1 MSDQSDI
8 DDTSLEVDFAN
19 DGRVDRLTGLD
30 AAEIFYLMLS
40 KEFASADRR
49 MNQAI
54 FLITFTLRSQASAAA
69 IATQLIAL
77 SQILRRATRSE
88 ELLTRLGKMTFV
100 VALGVDLES
109 TPESTPE
116 STSGSTSESTSGSTS
131 ESTSTSRVD
140 SKLMTELVSEDASRE
155 EVGDSHSKV
164 KLKYA
169 AIVKRYSNQ
178 VKEFLDLGASP
189 MLNAATPGDANFH
202 TRVGAGVGQE
212 HSYVDIKGFE
222 RIAGENLLDFLER
235 AEV

>member
-1 MSDQSDI
+1 VSDQSDI

-109 TPESTPE
+109 TVE
-116 STSGSTSESTSGSTS
+116 STS

-140 SKLMTELVSEDASRE
+140 SELTTELVSEDASRE
-155 EVGDSHSKV
+155 EIGDSQSNI

-178 VKEFLDLGASP
+178 VKEFLDLGVSP
-189 MLNAATPGDANFH
+189 ILNASTPGDANFH
-202 TRVGAGVGQE
+202 TRVSAGVGQE

-222 RIAGENLLDFLER
+222 RIAGETLLDFLER

>member
-1 MSDQSDI
+1 VSDQSDI
-8 DDTSLEVDFAN
+8 DDTSPEVDFAN

-69 IATQLIAL
+69 IAAQLIAL

-88 ELLTRLGKMTFV
+88 ELLTRLGRMTFV

-116 STSGSTSESTSGSTS
+116 SK
-131 ESTSTSRVD
+131 STSRVD
-140 SKLMTELVSEDASRE
+140 SELTTELVSEDASLE
-155 EVGDSHSKV
+155 EVGESQSKV

-178 VKEFLDLGASP
+178 VEEFLDLGVSP
-189 MLNAATPGDANFH
+189 MLNASTPEDANFH

-222 RIAGENLLDFLER
+222 RIAGETLLNFLER

>member
-88 ELLTRLGKMTFV
+88 ELLTRLGRMTFV

-116 STSGSTSESTSGSTS
+116 SK
-131 ESTSTSRVD
+131 STSRVD
-140 SKLMTELVSEDASRE
+140 SELTTELVSEDASRE
-155 EVGDSHSKV
+155 EIGDSQSNI

-178 VKEFLDLGASP
+178 VKEFLDLGVSP
-189 MLNAATPGDANFH
+189 ILNASTPGDANFH
-202 TRVGAGVGQE
+202 TRVSAGVGQE

-222 RIAGENLLDFLER
+222 RIAGETLLDFLER

>member
-1 MSDQSDI
+1 MSDQSDV
-8 DDTSLEVDFAN
+8 DDTSPEVDFAN

-69 IATQLIAL
+69 IATQLIDL

-88 ELLTRLGKMTFV
+88 ELLTRLGRMTFV

-109 TPESTPE
+109 TPESTSD
-116 STSGSTSESTSGSTS
+116 STSD
-131 ESTSTSRVD
+131 STSTSRVD
-140 SKLMTELVSEDASRE
+140 SELTTELVSEDASRE
-155 EVGDSHSKV
+155 EIGDSQSNI

-178 VKEFLDLGASP
+178 VKEFLDLGVSP
-189 MLNAATPGDANFH
+189 ILNASTPGDANFH
-202 TRVGAGVGQE
+202 TRVSAGVGQE

-222 RIAGENLLDFLER
+222 RIAGETLLDFLER

>member
-88 ELLTRLGKMTFV
+88 ELLTRLGRMTFV

-116 STSGSTSESTSGSTS
+116 STS
-131 ESTSTSRVD
+131 TSRVD
-140 SKLMTELVSEDASRE
+140 SELVSEDASRE

-178 VKEFLDLGASP
+178 VEEFLDLGVSP
-189 MLNAATPGDANFH
+189 MLNASTPGDANFH

-222 RIAGENLLDFLER
+222 RFTGETLLDFLER

>member
-8 DDTSLEVDFAN
+8 DDTSPEVDFAN

-88 ELLTRLGKMTFV
+88 ELLTRLGRMTFV
-100 VALGVDLES
+100 VALGVDLEP
-109 TPESTPE
+109 TPEPTPE
-116 STSGSTSESTSGSTS
+116 L
-131 ESTSTSRVD
+131 TSTSRVD
-140 SKLMTELVSEDASRE
+140 SELTTELVSEDASLE
-155 EVGDSHSKV
+155 EVGESQSKV

-178 VKEFLDLGASP
+178 VKEFLDLGVSP
-189 MLNAATPGDANFH
+189 MLNASTPGDANFH
-202 TRVGAGVGQE
+202 TRVGAVVGQE

-222 RIAGENLLDFLER
+222 RVAGETLLDFLER

>member
-30 AAEIFYLMLS
+30 AAEIFYLMLR

-69 IATQLIAL
+69 IAAQLIAL

-109 TPESTPE
+109 T
-116 STSGSTSESTSGSTS
+116 SESTSDSTSDSTS

-140 SKLMTELVSEDASRE
+140 SELMTELVSEDASRKE
-155 EVGDSHSKV
+155 IGDSQSNI

-178 VKEFLDLGASP
+178 VKEFLVLGASP
-189 MLNAATPGDANFH
+189 MVNASTPEDANFH

-212 HSYVDIKGFE
+212 HSYVDIRGFE
-222 RIAGENLLDFLER
+222 RIAGETLLDFLER

>member
-1 MSDQSDI
+1 VSDQSDI
-8 DDTSLEVDFAN
+8 DDTSPEVDFAN

-54 FLITFTLRSQASAAA
+54 FLITFTLRSQASAVA

-109 TPESTPE
+109 TSD
-116 STSGSTSESTSGSTS
+116 
-131 ESTSTSRVD
+131 STSTSRVD
-140 SKLMTELVSEDASRE
+140 SELTTELVSEDASRE
-155 EVGDSHSKV
+155 EIGDSQSDI

-189 MLNAATPGDANFH
+189 SWCRSW
-202 TRVGAGVGQE
+202 TRT
-212 HSYVDIKGFE
+212 
-222 RIAGENLLDFLER
+222 
-235 AEV
+235 

>member
-1 MSDQSDI
+1 VSDQSDI

-88 ELLTRLGKMTFV
+88 ELLTRLGRMTFV

-109 TPESTPE
+109 TPEST
-116 STSGSTSESTSGSTS
+116 SD
-131 ESTSTSRVD
+131 STSTSRVD
-140 SKLMTELVSEDASRE
+140 SELMTELVSEDASRKE
-155 EVGDSHSKV
+155 IGDSQSNI

-169 AIVKRYSNQ
+169 AIVKRYSNE
-178 VKEFLDLGASP
+178 VKEFLVLGASP
-189 MLNAATPGDANFH
+189 MVNASTPGDTNFH

-222 RIAGENLLDFLER
+222 RVAGESLLDFLER

>member
-1 MSDQSDI
+1 MSDQSDV
-8 DDTSLEVDFAN
+8 DDTSPEVDFAN

-109 TPESTPE
+109 TPEST
-116 STSGSTSESTSGSTS
+116 
-131 ESTSTSRVD
+131 STSRVD
-140 SKLMTELVSEDASRE
+140 SELTTELVSEDASPE
-155 EVGDSHSKV
+155 EIGDSQSNV

-178 VKEFLDLGASP
+178 VKEFLDLGTSP
-189 MLNAATPGDANFH
+189 MLNASTPGDANFH

-222 RIAGENLLDFLER
+222 RVAGETLLDFLER

>member
-30 AAEIFYLMLS
+30 AAEIFYLLLS

-88 ELLTRLGKMTFV
+88 ELLTRLGRMTFV

-109 TPESTPE
+109 K
-116 STSGSTSESTSGSTS
+116 SESK
-131 ESTSTSRVD
+131 STSRVD
-140 SKLMTELVSEDASRE
+140 SKLTTELVLGHASLE
-155 EVGDSHSKV
+155 EVGESQSKV

-178 VKEFLDLGASP
+178 VKEFLDLGVPP
-189 MLNAATPGDANFH
+189 MLNASTPGDANFH
-202 TRVGAGVGQE
+202 TRVSAGVGQE

-222 RIAGENLLDFLER
+222 RFAGETLLNFLER

>member
-88 ELLTRLGKMTFV
+88 EFLTRLGRMTFV

-109 TPESTPE
+109 TPESTSD
-116 STSGSTSESTSGSTS
+116 STSD
-131 ESTSTSRVD
+131 STSTSRVD
-140 SKLMTELVSEDASRE
+140 SELTTELVSEDASRKE
-155 EVGDSHSKV
+155 IGDSQSNI

-178 VKEFLDLGASP
+178 VKEFLDLGVSP
-189 MLNAATPGDANFH
+189 ILNASTPGDANFH

-212 HSYVDIKGFE
+212 HSYVDIRGFE
-222 RIAGENLLDFLER
+222 RIAGETLLDFLER

>member
-88 ELLTRLGKMTFV
+88 ELLTRLGRMTFV

-109 TPESTPE
+109 TPEST
-116 STSGSTSESTSGSTS
+116 SD
-131 ESTSTSRVD
+131 STSTSRVD
-140 SKLMTELVSEDASRE
+140 SELMTEPVSEDASRE

-178 VKEFLDLGASP
+178 VEEFLDLGVSP
-189 MLNAATPGDANFH
+189 MLNASTPGDANFH

-222 RIAGENLLDFLER
+222 RFAGETLLDFLER

>member
-88 ELLTRLGKMTFV
+88 ELLTRLGRMTFV

-109 TPESTPE
+109 TPEST
-116 STSGSTSESTSGSTS
+116 SDSASD
-131 ESTSTSRVD
+131 STSTSRVD
-140 SKLMTELVSEDASRE
+140 SELMTELVSEDASRKE
-155 EVGDSHSKV
+155 IGDSQSNI

-169 AIVKRYSNQ
+169 AIVKRYSNE
-178 VKEFLDLGASP
+178 VKEFLVLGASP
-189 MLNAATPGDANFH
+189 MVNASTPGDTNFH

-222 RIAGENLLDFLER
+222 RVAGETLLDFLER

>member
-1 MSDQSDI
+1 VSDQSDI

-100 VALGVDLES
+100 VVLGVDLES
-109 TPESTPE
+109 TSD
-116 STSGSTSESTSGSTS
+116 SKSDSK
-131 ESTSTSRVD
+131 STSRVD
-140 SKLMTELVSEDASRE
+140 SELTTELVSEDASLE
-155 EVGDSHSKV
+155 EIGDSQSKV

-178 VKEFLDLGASP
+178 VEEFLDLGVSP
-189 MLNAATPGDANFH
+189 MLNASTPGDANFH

-222 RIAGENLLDFLER
+222 RFAGETLLNFLER

>member
-30 AAEIFYLMLS
+30 AAEIFYLMLR

-69 IATQLIAL
+69 IAAQLIAL

-109 TPESTPE
+109 T
-116 STSGSTSESTSGSTS
+116 S

-140 SKLMTELVSEDASRE
+140 SELMTELVSEDASRKE
-155 EVGDSHSKV
+155 IGDSQSNI

-178 VKEFLDLGASP
+178 VKEFLVLGASP
-189 MLNAATPGDANFH
+189 MVNASTPEDANFH

-212 HSYVDIKGFE
+212 HSYVDIRGFE
-222 RIAGENLLDFLER
+222 RIAGETLLDFLER